1 MSLDELVSL
10 ARQLWVVWLLI
21 LFLGIIFFALRP
33 KHKKDFDEASKI
45 PLQDD
50 D

>member
-1 MSLDELVSL
+1 MSLDDIVSL
-10 ARQLWVVWLLI
+10 GRQLWVVWLMF

-33 KHKKDFDEASKI
+33 KNKKKFDEASQI

>member
-1 MSLDELVSL
+1 
-10 ARQLWVVWLLI
+10 VWLMI

-33 KHKKDFDEASKI
+33 KNKEKFDEASQI

>member
-1 MSLDELVSL
+1 MSLDDIVSL

-21 LFLGIIFFALRP
+21 LFLGIIGFALWPR
-33 KHKKDFDEASKI
+33 HKDRFDEAANI

>member
-1 MSLDELVSL
+1 MF
-10 ARQLWVVWLLI
+10 

-33 KHKKDFDEASKI
+33 KNKKKFDEASQI